1 VRRKMIKNSFFGTR
15 QTVIA
20 ALLKAETIDSFIH
33 QARDAEFA
41 GADAIAAELCLL
53 PPEQRT
59 KENFAALMAA
69 VKLPFLFC
77 VYRNDAWL
85 GRDDAAR
92 QPGLLAAAEAGAEVI
107 DVMGDLFDPSPR
119 ELTRSPAAV
128 RRQKKLMK
136 DIHDRGAKVVISSHT
151 SDVLTA
157 EEVLEHVKIQL
168 DRGADMVKIVAGIN
182 TKEHLLEAI
191 RTTMLLNEK
200 MPVPFIHLGTGP
212 FSRLHRYLGMQ
223 LGVAVEFAVADYHFP
238 LASFE
243 QPTIASMK
251 NVRENLRWH
260 INA

>member
-1 VRRKMIKNSFFGTR
+1 MIKNSFFGTR

-20 ALLKAETIDSFIH
+20 ALLKGESISSFIH
-33 QARDAEFA
+33 QAQDAEFA

-59 KENFAALMAA
+59 KENFSSLMEA

-77 VYRNDAWL
+77 VYRNDGWFK
-85 GRDDAAR
+85 GDDAAR
-92 QPGLLAAAEAGAEVI
+92 QAGLLAAAEAGAELI

-119 ELTRSPAAV
+119 ELSRKPAAV
-128 RRQKKLMK
+128 RRQKKLIK
-136 DIHDRGAKVVISSHT
+136 EIHDRGAKVVISSHT
-151 SDVLTA
+151 SDVMTA
-157 EEVLEHVKIQL
+157 EEVLEHAEIQL

-182 TKEHLLEAI
+182 TKEQLLEAI
-191 RTTMLLNEK
+191 RATMLLNEK

-212 FSRLHRYLGMQ
+212 FSRLHRYIGMQ

-238 LASFE
+238 QASFN